1 MRVALGR
8 NLSVVEI
15 RNEVESIPLA
25 FLMSRDTGHAG
36 EEGKPVV
43 AGHCL
48 FIALGQIV
56 WSCSLFIFHSVYAH
70 GMVPATFR

>member
-1 MRVALGR
+1 M
-8 NLSVVEI
+8 VEI
-15 RNEVESIPLA
+15 RNEVESMLLA
-25 FLMSRDTGHAG
+25 FLMTRDTGHAG
-36 EEGKPVV
+36 EEGKPIVVV

-56 WSCSLFIFHSVYAH
+56 WLCSLFIFHSVYAH